1 MLNNHSQMKTNDGSV
16 YNLCFIGK
24 KKQNK
29 NKIVELL
36 RMIARAVLIHG
47 LIGWQC
53 KSHSPLTRKTQTAGW
68 RRRDK
73 NVDSCGSRG
82 ISTEGMRRRQREKKT
97 TRGCDKES
105 WVRDKQ
111 WYEVVNFRGIHV
123 NIRPH
128 RARKHSDDRT
138 HAHRTTDA
146 TILKCCVRVGGTQ
159 PLDMETINDLSRLH
173 RSHKKKKRASPRIS
187 A

>member
-1 MLNNHSQMKTNDGSV
+1 MVL
-16 YNLCFIGK
+16 YIICALLA
-24 KKQNK
+24 KQNK

-82 ISTEGMRRRQREKKT
+82 ISTEGMRRRQREKQQQQQ
-97 TRGCDKES
+97 RGCDKES

-111 WYEVVNFRGIHV
+111 WYEIVNFRGIHV

-128 RARKHSDDRT
+128 GARKHSDDQT

-159 PLDMETINDLSRLH
+159 PMEMENINDLSRLH
-173 RSHKKKKRASPRIS
+173 RSHKKKKRAGPRIS